1 MQDYS
6 HQCNLQEEM
15 VFAYDCLV
23 LAFLESI
30 GADSTPSEF
39 LLVQCVKYS
48 ITISFY

>member
-23 LAFLESI
+23 LAFLESMGRTQPPQNFVS
-30 GADSTPSEF
+30 GAMRE
-39 LLVQCVKYS
+39 
-48 ITISFY
+48 I